1 MSASRIKE
9 GIVNVSS
16 DISVSTAKLGVM
28 PEGTVVEADLTS
40 KTIDVVIV
48 VDKSALGAAIS
59 AAQSLYDNAVVGTDD
74 GNYRQADKTAFGE
87 AIAAANAVYTDP
99 NASQTE
105 VDDATA
111 ALNAA
116 IAAFEASVITAETG
130 DINDSSEIDVGILL

>member
-1 MSASRIKE
+1 
-9 GIVNVSS
+9 
-16 DISVSTAKLGVM
+16 M

-116 IAAFEASVITAETG
+116 IAAF
-130 DINDSSEIDVGILL
+130 GICHNSGNRRYK